1 MSVVLSDL
9 SFSFP
14 NGRVVLSGLNAAF
27 GPGRT
32 GLIGVNG
39 SGKSTLLRLIT
50 GELRPASGS
59 VTVTGEVGYLPQDL
73 TLDTGASVAS
83 LLGIAGALDAIA
95 AIEAGDVRPEL
106 FDAVGDDWDVADRA
120 QAWLS
125 RLGLGH
131 VGLDDRVR
139 RLSGGEAVVTALT
152 ALFLRRPPV
161 IVLDEP
167 TNNLDL
173 DARRRL
179 YAAVESWP
187 GVMLIV
193 SHDRELLALMDQIAE
208 LTAPRGAPGSP
219 GGSLRMYGGNLEAYE
234 AQLATE
240 QAAARRA
247 VAVAEAGVRR
257 EKRDLMANQTK
268 QARRDRQGRAVAA
281 SGGLPRIVAFA
292 RKRAA
297 QETAGRSREI
307 GLERVAAAEER
318 LGEAEEAVRDDDTIK
333 IALPGTAVPAGR
345 TVLTVR
351 GLDGAW
357 LPWRPAVEGGE
368 SSEEAALD
376 ELVVRGPE
384 RVALSGPNGA
394 GKTTLLRHITGELD
408 YLPDGL
414 TVRLNGAVG
423 YLPQRLDVLDESASV
438 VENLRAVAPAASVN
452 EVRAGLA
459 RFLFRGTRADQPAGT
474 LSGGE
479 RFRAVLA
486 ALLLAQPPP
495 QLLLLDEP
503 TNNLDMASARQLSE
517 ALSSYQGALLVAS
530 HDVPFLRSIG
540 ISRWLRLSRDGRL
553 RESAPSLALVAVVEP
568 ERLGQAAARFI
579 GVRRVLEHDVLHAEF
594 GVAAHC
600 RREFL
605 GRPFQVLVVD
615 ERRLLLLEVGEPQA
629 DQRRDAHRRRVA
641 AYFVARGLDGGQRPG
656 HRLGL
661 THVAGVPQVGIP
673 RGQLDHAR
681 ALGSEQ
687 QRRSLLTRTARHV
700 LAVPRLVV
708 LPSEID
714 VPVPQHRYEDL
725 HGLFETARAMIE
737 GQPERLVLRLV
748 PARADAQ
755 DQAPVA
761 HLVEGGGHLREDRRI
776 TEGIAEHQG
785 ADLHPVCRFRQ
796 RGQHG
801 PALPDPR
808 GRRTGAAVHEMVG
821 EPDAV
826 KAIRL
831 RLLRE
836 LTDRLVRTLVVGLAI
851 VHQVEHQP
859 DLHGGDANTGV

>member
-14 NGRVVLSGLNAAF
+14 NGRVVLSRLNAAF

-50 GELRPASGS
+50 GELRPTSGS
-59 VTVTGEVGYLPQDL
+59 ATVTGEAGYLPQDL

-83 LLGIAGALDAIA
+83 LLGIAAALDAIA

-120 QAWLS
+120 VAWLS

-131 VGLDDRVR
+131 VGLDDRVG
-139 RLSGGEAVVTALT
+139 RLSGGEAVLTALA

-208 LTAPRGAPGSP
+208 LTDSP
-219 GGSLRMYGGNLEAYE
+219 GNSLRMYGGNLEAYE

-247 VAVAEAGVRR
+247 VTAAEAGVRR
-257 EKRDLMANQTK
+257 EKRELMGNQTK
-268 QARRDRQGRAVAA
+268 QARRDRQGRRLAE
-281 SGGLPRIVAFA
+281 SGSIPKIVASA
-292 RKRAA
+292 RKRSA
-297 QETAGRSREI
+297 QESAGRSREI
-307 GLERVAAAEER
+307 GLERVAAAETR
-318 LGEAEEAVRDDDTIK
+318 LAEAEEAVRDDDTIR

-345 TVLTVR
+345 TVVTVR

-357 LPWRPAVEGGE
+357 LPWRPPAEAGE
-368 SSEEAALD
+368 SAAEAALGALD

-384 RVALSGPNGA
+384 RVALTGPNGS
-394 GKTTLLRHITGELD
+394 GKTTLLRHITGDL
-408 YLPDGL
+408 DGL
-414 TVRLNGAVG
+414 PVRLTGAVG

-438 VENLRAVAPAASVN
+438 VENVRAVAPAASVN

-459 RFLFRGTRADQPAGT
+459 RFLFRGSRADQPAGT

-503 TNNLDMASARQLSE
+503 TNNLDMASVRQLSE
-517 ALSSYQGALLVAS
+517 ALSCYQGALLVAS

-540 ISRWLRLSRDGRL
+540 VTRWLRLSRDGRL
-553 RESAPSLALVAVVEP
+553 RE
-568 ERLGQAAARFI
+568 
-579 GVRRVLEHDVLHAEF
+579 
-594 GVAAHC
+594 
-600 RREFL
+600 
-605 GRPFQVLVVD
+605 VD
-615 ERRLLLLEVGEPQA
+615 PL
-629 DQRRDAHRRRVA
+629 
-641 AYFVARGLDGGQRPG
+641 
-656 HRLGL
+656 
-661 THVAGVPQVGIP
+661 
-673 RGQLDHAR
+673 
-681 ALGSEQ
+681 
-687 QRRSLLTRTARHV
+687 
-700 LAVPRLVV
+700 
-708 LPSEID
+708 
-714 VPVPQHRYEDL
+714 
-725 HGLFETARAMIE
+725 
-737 GQPERLVLRLV
+737 
-748 PARADAQ
+748 
-755 DQAPVA
+755 
-761 HLVEGGGHLREDRRI
+761 
-776 TEGIAEHQG
+776 
-785 ADLHPVCRFRQ
+785 
-796 RGQHG
+796 
-801 PALPDPR
+801 
-808 GRRTGAAVHEMVG
+808 
-821 EPDAV
+821 
-826 KAIRL
+826 
-831 RLLRE
+831 
-836 LTDRLVRTLVVGLAI
+836 
-851 VHQVEHQP
+851 
-859 DLHGGDANTGV
+859 